1 MKCSEASAYIIIFLN
16 SGVALA
22 EGLFLHSHSSVSDRF
37 AILDETDQVAF
48 LYLSKKG
55 SQQPMR
61 DAIAYM
67 RVQPPKEVD
76 WKAMA
81 QNGNPPILSE
91 EFASSKSV
99 ISNAD
104 EGSFSF
110 EWSADG
116 NSAALLF
123 QGQPIALVTETE
135 KLGLSKAVEKP
146 NKLTSPWQEEVYRK
160 LFGL

>member
-1 MKCSEASAYIIIFLN
+1 M
-16 SGVALA
+16 A

-48 LYLSKKG
+48 LYLSQKG

-67 RVQPPKEVD
+67 RVQPPKDVD

-81 QNGNPPILSE
+81 QKGNPPILSKE
-91 EFASSKSV
+91 LASNRAV
-99 ISNAD
+99 ISDAD

-110 EWSADG
+110 KWSADG

-123 QGQPIALVTETE
+123 RGEPIALVTESE
-135 KLGLSKAVEKP
+135 ELGLSKAVAKP
-146 NKLTSPWQEEVYRK
+146 NKLTSPWQQEVYQQ
-160 LFGL
+160 LFGR